1 VRTRGSLR
9 SIDLHDV
16 WMTVTS
22 TARNGVVGAD
32 TRLHLVQSGSRVLG
46 RYRGGG
52 VVRGYLSGNLSGSAL
67 TFRYVQREGSGEIHS
82 GRSFCEVRR
91 RADGRLRLIEHFE
104 WRSRNG
110 SGTNVFDQT
119 PA

>member
-1 VRTRGSLR
+1 MR
-9 SIDLHDV
+9 
-16 WMTVTS
+16 VTS
-22 TARNGVVGAD
+22 TARNGVVGED
-32 TRLHLVQSGSRVLG
+32 TRLHFIQAGSRVIG
-46 RYRGGG
+46 RYQGGG
-52 VVRGYLSGNLSGSAL
+52 VVRGFLSGSLSGAAL

-104 WRSRNG
+104 WRSRMG
-110 SGTNVFDQT
+110 SGTNIFDET